1 MLRGHTRG
9 VWCAAFSP
17 ADRLVATGGG
27 DAVVRMWSLAEVSL
41 TTEYIATLSITPLGR
56 VAARRSACGSW
67 RVTRPVC

>member
-1 MLRGHTRG
+1 MLRGHSRG

-27 DAVVRMWSLAEVSL
+27 DAVVRMWSLAEVSV
-41 TTEYIATLSITPLGR
+41 TKYCAALSNTPLLGR

-67 RVTRPVC
+67 RVTRPAC